1 MTTTTMNIFEF
12 AARNKTRFA
21 STKGLL
27 TVEQLFN
34 DVPLRSSDGFN
45 LDAVAREAS
54 RQLKAATEES
64 FVQTERTPEH
74 ARLETTLEIV
84 KFVIA
89 SKLDDEAAAKQRAAN
104 KTEREKLLKILA
116 EKQDGKLSELSE
128 AQLRRRIE
136 ALT

>member
-1 MTTTTMNIFEF
+1 MSTTNIFEF
-12 AARNKTRFA
+12 AARNKIRFA

-34 DVPLRSSDGFN
+34 DVPLRSNDGFN
-45 LDAVAREAS
+45 LDAVAREAN

-64 FVQTERTPEH
+64 FVNTERTPEH

-89 SKLDDEAAAKQRAAN
+89 SKLDDEAAAKKRQENAAE
-104 KTEREKLLKILA
+104 KQKLLKILA

-136 ALT
+136 ALS

>member
-1 MTTTTMNIFEF
+1 MSTTNIFET
-12 AARNKTRFA
+12 AARNKIRFA

-34 DVPLRSSDGFN
+34 DVPLRSTDGFN
-45 LDAVAREAS
+45 LDAVAREAN

-64 FVQTERTPEH
+64 FVNTERTPEH
-74 ARLETTLEIV
+74 SRLETTLEIV

-89 SKLDDEAAAKQRAAN
+89 SKLDDEAAAKKRQENAAE
-104 KTEREKLLKILA
+104 KQKLLKILA

-136 ALT
+136 ALS

>member
-1 MTTTTMNIFEF
+1 MSTTNIFEF
-12 AARNKTRFA
+12 AARNKIRFT
-21 STKGLL
+21 SPKGLL

-45 LDAVAREAS
+45 LDAIAREANK
-54 RQLKAATEES
+54 QLKAATEES
-64 FVQTERTPEH
+64 FVNTERTPEH
-74 ARLETTLEIV
+74 SRLETTLEIV

-89 SKLDDEAAAKQRAAN
+89 SKLDDEAAAKKRQENAAE
-104 KTEREKLLKILA
+104 KQKLLKILA

-136 ALT
+136 ALS

>member
-1 MTTTTMNIFEF
+1 
-12 AARNKTRFA
+12 
-21 STKGLL
+21 
-27 TVEQLFN
+27 
-34 DVPLRSSDGFN
+34 
-45 LDAVAREAS
+45 
-54 RQLKAATEES
+54 
-64 FVQTERTPEH
+64 VQTERTPAHIE
-74 ARLETTLEIV
+74 LEVKLAIV

>member
-1 MTTTTMNIFEF
+1 MTTTAMNIFEF

-45 LDAVAREAS
+45 LDAIAREANK
-54 RQLKAATEES
+54 QLKAATEES
-64 FVQTERTPEH
+64 FVNTERTPEH
-74 ARLETTLEIV
+74 SRLETTLEIV

-89 SKLDDEAAAKQRAAN
+89 SKLDDEAAAKKRQENAAE
-104 KTEREKLLKILA
+104 KQKLLKILA

-136 ALT
+136 ALS

>member
-1 MTTTTMNIFEF
+1 MSTTNIFEF
-12 AARNKTRFA
+12 AARNKIRFT

-45 LDAVAREAS
+45 LDAIAREANK
-54 RQLKAATEES
+54 QLKAATEES
-64 FVQTERTPEH
+64 FVNTERTPEH
-74 ARLETTLEIV
+74 SRLETTLEIV

-89 SKLDDEAAAKQRAAN
+89 SKLDDEAAAKKRQENAAE
-104 KTEREKLLKILA
+104 KQKLLKILA

-136 ALT
+136 ALS